1 MAVLLYYDGRRS
13 MVNALQLL
21 IQARRG
27 RTWTLELE
35 EEVVDLVTRFT
46 DELQTEG
53 FVRKVLNLLQ
63 QIDVTKDL
71 DKLGRER
78 ALGDVKHRHEV
89 SDRVVVRKSV
99 ILYG

>member
-1 MAVLLYYDGRRS
+1 
-13 MVNALQLL
+13 MVNSLQLL

-35 EEVVDLVTRFT
+35 EEVVDLVTQFT
-46 DELQTEG
+46 DQLQVEG

-63 QIDVTKDL
+63 QVEVTKEL

-78 ALGDVKHRHEV
+78 ALGDAKHRHEV
-89 SDRVVVRKSV
+89 GTD
-99 ILYG
+99 ILPL